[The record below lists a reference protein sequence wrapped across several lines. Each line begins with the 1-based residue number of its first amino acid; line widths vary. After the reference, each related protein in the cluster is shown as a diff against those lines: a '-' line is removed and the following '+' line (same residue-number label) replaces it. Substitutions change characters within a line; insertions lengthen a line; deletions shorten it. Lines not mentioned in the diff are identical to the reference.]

1 MNVLNQPVLCLNRN
15 WQGIGHKTVKEALIA
30 MTGGSGDGAPAALA
44 VDLDFEVNANG
55 EVLWDNLLR
64 SQPVAWDEWITLPVR
79 DFDMEIH
86 SANMS
91 IRAPRVII
99 QPNFAKMPV
108 VKPRPTKD
116 AIRKRDGGID
126 QYTGKEVSWK
136 DGNIDHIIPRA
147 QGGKNTFENM
157 VWTHKDINTKKADRT
172 PDQAGLKL
180 IRKPVAPKAV
190 PISAT
195 LNIAHHPSW
204 IHFLE
209 NVTQVKEIAN

>member
-30 MTGGSGDGAPAALA
+30 MMGGVDGNSPAAMAL
-44 VDLDFEVNANG
+44 DLEFDINDNG
-55 EVLWDNLLR
+55 EVLWDSLVR
-64 SQPVAWDEWITLPVR
+64 SQPVAWSDWMKLHVR
-79 DFDMEIH
+79 DYDMEIH
-86 SANMS
+86 TTNKV

-99 QPNFAKMPV
+99 QPNFAKMPTI
-108 VKPRPTKD
+108 KPRPTKE
-116 AIRKRDGGID
+116 AIRKRDGGVD
-126 QYTGKEVSWK
+126 QYTGEVVSWK

-147 QGGKNTFENM
+147 KGGKNTFENM

-172 PDQAGLKL
+172 PDEAGLRL
-180 IRKPVAPKAV
+180 IRKPSAPKPL

-195 LNIAHHPSW
+195 LNVAHHPSW

-209 NVTQVKEIAN
+209 NVTHIKEVAS

>member
-1 MNVLNQPVLCLNRN
+1 
-15 WQGIGHKTVKEALIA
+15 
-30 MTGGSGDGAPAALA
+30 
-44 VDLDFEVNANG
+44 
-55 EVLWDNLLR
+55 
-64 SQPVAWDEWITLPVR
+64 
-79 DFDMEIH
+79 MEIH
-86 SANMS
+86 THNMT

-99 QPNFAKMPV
+99 QPNFAKMPT

-116 AIRKRDGGID
+116 AIRRRDGGID
-126 QYTGKEVSWK
+126 QYTGQVVSWK

-180 IRKPVAPKAV
+180 IRKPTAPKAL

-195 LNIAHHPSW
+195 LNVAHHPSW
-204 IHFLE
+204 VHFLE
-209 NVTQVKEIAN
+209 NVTHIKEIAS